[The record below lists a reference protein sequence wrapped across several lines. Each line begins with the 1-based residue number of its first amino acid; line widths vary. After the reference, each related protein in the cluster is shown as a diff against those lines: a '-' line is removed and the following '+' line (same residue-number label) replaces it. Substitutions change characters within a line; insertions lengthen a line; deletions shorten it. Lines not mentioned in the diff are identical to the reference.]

1 MPARVL
7 TVAAVARIK
16 PPQKGQ
22 ADYFDQGFPGLAL
35 RVSYG
40 GAKSWIF
47 FYRLRGGK
55 LRRLTLGRYPSMD
68 LAAARTAWQAART
81 AVGKGESP
89 ANLRPASADSFAA
102 VADEWLKRGTSVR
115 TRRLSASS
123 IATLSPY
130 GETAFSRPSIAGT
143 L

>member
-1 MPARVL
+1 MPARAL

-16 PPQKGQ
+16 PPQQGQ
-22 ADYFDQGFPGLAL
+22 SDYFDQGYAL

-40 GAKSWIF
+40 GAKSWIY

-89 ANLRPASADSFAA
+89 ANLRPKSADSFAA
-102 VADEWLKRGTSVR
+102 VADEWLKRDQAQALT
-115 TRRLSASS
+115 
-123 IATLSPY
+123 
-130 GETAFSRPSIAGT
+130 
-143 L
+143 